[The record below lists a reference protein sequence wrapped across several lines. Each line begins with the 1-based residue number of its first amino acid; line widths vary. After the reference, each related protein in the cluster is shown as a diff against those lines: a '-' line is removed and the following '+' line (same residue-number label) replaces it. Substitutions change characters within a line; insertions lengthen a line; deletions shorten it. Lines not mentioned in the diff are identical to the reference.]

1 MEVGPRSV
9 LTHAHSW
16 RWSSV
21 IAAVSLGAMSLGF
34 PLGAQAQ
41 GEVTCTDFADALA
54 TGITGAATGSK
65 SVAAGTELTAH
76 ATFKVGHVGA
86 ITGLSATVE
95 PSGRVYP
102 MTPPAPGQ
110 TTQIQ
115 IPVPDVVSL
124 TVTLTW
130 SQDADVGL
138 GTASCSGQ
146 DVYGAQVAP
155 SAPTLRRYLRQMQ
168 PTQRVWTSGAAFVDA
183 AFARAEAVS
192 RSYGSASAGAI
203 FAGLRAYGPIL
214 SSAVPAYRAGNARYS
229 RVVRAVHVPL
239 QLRTVHKGLAG
250 SGPIRT
256 RTLVVMANA
265 FGRVQTISDVTKL
278 GRLIKPLGDAV
289 SAPRK
294 AWRLA
299 VTDAARAA
307 AVPMP
312 AWARKVGT

>member
-1 MEVGPRSV
+1 
-9 LTHAHSW
+9 
-16 RWSSV
+16 
-21 IAAVSLGAMSLGF
+21 MSLGF

-54 TGITGAATGSK
+54 TGITWAATGSK

-76 ATFKVGHVGA
+76 ATFKDGHAGA

-102 MTPPAPGQ
+102 MTPPASGQ
-110 TTQIQ
+110 MTQIQ
-115 IPVPDVVSL
+115 IPVPDVASL

-130 SQDADVGL
+130 SQDADAGL

-146 DVYGAQVAP
+146 DAYVAQVVP

-168 PTQRVWTSGAAFVDA
+168 PTQRVWASGVASLDA
-183 AFARAEAVS
+183 AMKRAEAVR
-192 RSYGSASAGAI
+192 RSYGSASARAM
-203 FAGLRAYGPIL
+203 FAGVRAYGPIL
-214 SSAVPAYRAGNARYS
+214 SSTVPAYRAGNARYS

-250 SGPIRT
+250 SGPLRT
-256 RTLVVMANA
+256 RLLVVMANA
-265 FGRVQTISDVTKL
+265 IGRVQTLSDLTKTV
-278 GRLIKPLGDAV
+278 RLIKTLGDTI